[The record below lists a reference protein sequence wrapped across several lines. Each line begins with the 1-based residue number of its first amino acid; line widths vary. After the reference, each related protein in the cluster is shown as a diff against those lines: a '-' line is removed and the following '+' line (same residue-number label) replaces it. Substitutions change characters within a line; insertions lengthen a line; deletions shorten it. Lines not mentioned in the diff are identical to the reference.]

1 MVKIL
6 EIFSVIFM
14 PQMFFNFFQY
24 FAFQKIRQPI
34 LAIPK
39 MSRVNAKPTAALDT
53 QIRVSRC
60 IYNVYTIIHAVGTQ
74 VKNFL
79 TFLNFFL
86 HLKSGEKKV

>member
-14 PQMFFNFFQY
+14 LQMFFNFFQN

-60 IYNVYTIIHAVGTQ
+60 IYMPCSPNH
-74 VKNFL
+74 NF
-79 TFLNFFL
+79 
-86 HLKSGEKKV
+86 

>member
-24 FAFQKIRQPI
+24 FAFQKICQPI

-60 IYNVYTIIHAVGTQ
+60 IYTPCTCKIPAGKTIS
-74 VKNFL
+74 FL
-79 TFLNFFL
+79 DG
-86 HLKSGEKKV
+86 S

>member
-6 EIFSVIFM
+6 EIFSLIFM
-14 PQMFFNFFQY
+14 PRMFFNFFQY

-60 IYNVYTIIHAVGTQ
+60 IYTPCLPAIRYDHYFIN
-74 VKNFL
+74 
-79 TFLNFFL
+79 
-86 HLKSGEKKV
+86 

>member
-14 PQMFFNFFQY
+14 QQMFFHFFQN
-24 FAFQKIRQPI
+24 FTFQKICQPI

-60 IYNVYTIIHAVGTQ
+60 IYTPCMSRNVLIISAWQLEGRV
-74 VKNFL
+74 L
-79 TFLNFFL
+79 
-86 HLKSGEKKV
+86 

>member
-6 EIFSVIFM
+6 EIFSLIFM
-14 PQMFFNFFQY
+14 PRMFFNFFQY

-53 QIRVSRC
+53 QIRVSRF
-60 IYNVYTIIHAVGTQ
+60 IYNGRILLQAFQRQKPLMQNI
-74 VKNFL
+74 
-79 TFLNFFL
+79 
-86 HLKSGEKKV
+86 